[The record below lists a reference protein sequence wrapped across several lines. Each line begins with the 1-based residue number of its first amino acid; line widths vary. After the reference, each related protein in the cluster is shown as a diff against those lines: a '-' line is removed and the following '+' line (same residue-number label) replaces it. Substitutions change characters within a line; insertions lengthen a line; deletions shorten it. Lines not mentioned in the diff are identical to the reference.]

1 MLNGL
6 ASYCAH
12 GGAMGKTITQLES
25 EWTTHG
31 NIARLI
37 CALEREPIESRRIYL
52 EGLLKEQRELVA
64 TYEVCS

>member
-1 MLNGL
+1 
-6 ASYCAH
+6 
-12 GGAMGKTITQLES
+12 MGKTIAQLES

-31 NIARLI
+31 NIARLM
-37 CALEREPIESRRIYL
+37 CAIERETIESRRACL

>member
-1 MLNGL
+1 
-6 ASYCAH
+6 
-12 GGAMGKTITQLES
+12 MGKTVSQLES

-37 CALEREPIESRRIYL
+37 RALEREPIESRRIFL

-64 TYEVCS
+64 SYDVCS